1 MKKIC
6 LLLLPLLAAACGQG
20 GRQASVQTDEPVRV
34 MTFNIRYD
42 NPADSLD
49 NWAYRKDRAAKAIRF
64 YDADIVGTQEVLHN
78 QLEDLRQR
86 LPSYEVIGVG
96 REDGKEKGE
105 YSALWYRKDRFTAK
119 ESGWFWLSETPEVAG
134 SKGWD
139 GACERIAT
147 WARLQDKQTGKECFV
162 LNTHLDHVGVE
173 ARKCGVKLVLD
184 KVQELGGDLPVI
196 VTGDFNAEPESGVI
210 KQVTSLVA
218 TISLAE
224 FLRSFGKDG
233 RPFGRGQSVRLA
245 VAGSLIV
252 LSTLL
257 DLFTP
262 ALTWSIRL
270 VDGSAPVNI
279 STQPGIDPMMV
290 SLAVFFACLAIVVRY
305 GNALKEDSDSIA

>member
-1 MKKIC
+1 MREEIQREYRHAKTVSQFGCTC
-6 LLLLPLLAAACGQG
+6 LYLMAALLGALAALTCLALP
-20 GRQASVQTDEPVRV
+20 QTPDP
-34 MTFNIRYD
+34 
-42 NPADSLD
+42 PGAHL
-49 NWAYRKDRAAKAIRF
+49 
-64 YDADIVGTQEVLHN
+64 
-78 QLEDLRQR
+78 
-86 LPSYEVIGVG
+86 GV
-96 REDGKEKGE
+96 
-105 YSALWYRKDRFTAK
+105 
-119 ESGWFWLSETPEVAG
+119 
-134 SKGWD
+134 
-139 GACERIAT
+139 
-147 WARLQDKQTGKECFV
+147 
-162 LNTHLDHVGVE
+162 
-173 ARKCGVKLVLD
+173 
-184 KVQELGGDLPVI
+184 
-196 VTGDFNAEPESGVI
+196 GVI

-290 SLAVFFACLAIVVRY
+290 SLAVFFACLALVVRY